1 MKEITKLVLKH
12 HVQKITAIFWLLS
25 DLEIWCWIWKC
36 VSLFYGFLFS
46 IESIASD
53 VALLSICSKRDLFP
67 SSSGNAGPPTLS
79 AARHHAGVTLCQ
91 PKGYLTWSMRA
102 WVFGRSSRSGHSF
115 VRGGIKRK
123 KCRTRLGWQLRLRD
137 GIAAQLLL
145 YLQKWGWGK
154 KKKWLKSIKKLTIP
168 AFRGSWASLLTL
180 PILLTQQ
187 SFCLASKTWG
197 EASPP
202 SQRPAWH
209 YSLRELQ

>member
-1 MKEITKLVLKH
+1 MKEIKLVLKH
-12 HVQKITAIFWLLS
+12 PLQKITAIFWPLS

-36 VSLFYGFLFS
+36 ISLIYGFLFS

-79 AARHHAGVTLCQ
+79 AAHHHAGVTLCQ
-91 PKGYLTWSMRA
+91 PKGYLTWSMRV

-115 VRGGIKRK
+115 VWRGIKRK

-154 KKKWLKSIKKLTIP
+154 KSD
-168 AFRGSWASLLTL
+168 
-180 PILLTQQ
+180 
-187 SFCLASKTWG
+187 
-197 EASPP
+197 
-202 SQRPAWH
+202 
-209 YSLRELQ
+209 